1 MLLLPDNE
9 DYEAFVFVE
18 EDDNFP
24 GYVKL
29 SLAEVKKTYLIL
41 SYFMIMID
49 DKLYL
54 SNSMAMHFLNEPL
67 DKSWNYTSI
76 LFALH
81 QIFDECQKGI

>member
-1 MLLLPDNE
+1 MPSAVLPVIA
-9 DYEAFVFVE
+9 YMH
-18 EDDNFP
+18 
-24 GYVKL
+24 KL

-67 DKSWNYTSI
+67 DKSSNYT
-76 LFALH
+76 H
-81 QIFDECQKGI
+81 Q